1 MDFFDKLGKKA
12 SEAYKVTAEKTSK
25 LTKEA
30 KLKMK
35 NSENKSAIDDL
46 YKEIGKKVYEK
57 HVRNENINI
66 KKELEE
72 ECTKIDVLA
81 AEIEANLNE
90 CLELRDKVKCEK
102 CSTLVDKSSK
112 FCPECGAKIEV
123 VEVADSEEDIK
134 KAEES
139 KEVEIVEDKIIKD
152 IKEDKKENKVK
163 TKKEKKEDKE

>member
-46 YKEIGKKVYEK
+46 YKEIGKKVYQK
-57 HVRNENINI
+57 YISKENIDI
-66 KKELEE
+66 RKELEE

-90 CLELRDKVKCEK
+90 CLELKDKVKCEK
-102 CSTLVDKSSK
+102 CSTLVDKNFN
-112 FCPECGAKIEV
+112 FCPECGAKMENAEV
-123 VEVADSEEDIK
+123 VKENEKENVQ
-134 KAEES
+134 KA
-139 KEVEIVEDKIIKD
+139 KDVEILED
-152 IKEDKKENKVK
+152 ENELK
-163 TKKEKKEDKE
+163 KKEDKE